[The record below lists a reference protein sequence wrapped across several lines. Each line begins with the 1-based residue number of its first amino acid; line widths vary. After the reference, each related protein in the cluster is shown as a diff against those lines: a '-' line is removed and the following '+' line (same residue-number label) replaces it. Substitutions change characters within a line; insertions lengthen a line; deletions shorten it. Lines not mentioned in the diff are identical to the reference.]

1 MDLKDGYFQVLL
13 TPELS
18 DLTSFILPEV
28 LKRYSWKFKFLR
40 APQGLCVS
48 GDAFV
53 RLTDQALFNTGCSG
67 VAYDS
72 QVFKCVDNI
81 LVTAPNKKALFDTCD
96 EILQR
101 LED

>member
-18 DLTSFILPEV
+18 DLTSFIVE
-28 LKRYSWKFKFLR
+28 LKKYSWKFKFLR

-53 RLTDQALFNTGCSG
+53 RLTDLALFNTECSC
-67 VAYDS
+67 VAYNS
-72 QVFKCVDNI
+72 QVFICADDN
-81 LVTAPNKKALFDTCD
+81 LVVAPNKKALFDTCD